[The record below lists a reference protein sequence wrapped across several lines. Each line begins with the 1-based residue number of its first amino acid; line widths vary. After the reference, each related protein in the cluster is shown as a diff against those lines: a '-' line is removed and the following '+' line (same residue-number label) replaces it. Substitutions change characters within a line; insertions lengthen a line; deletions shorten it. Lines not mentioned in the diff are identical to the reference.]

1 MSRETIAVIISVI
14 SAVIAVYSW
23 LKMKRMEFTFIGL
36 VRKLKDALDRLEEE
50 DV

>member
-23 LKMKRMEFTFIGL
+23 LKMKRMEFRFVEL
-36 VRKLKDALDRLEEE
+36 VQALKDEMDRMEEE
-50 DV
+50 DA